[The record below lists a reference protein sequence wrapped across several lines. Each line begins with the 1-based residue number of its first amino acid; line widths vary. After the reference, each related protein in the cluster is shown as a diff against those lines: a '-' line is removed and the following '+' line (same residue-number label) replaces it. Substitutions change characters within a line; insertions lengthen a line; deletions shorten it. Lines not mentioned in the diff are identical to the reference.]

1 MPLPDNRRAGSKA
14 REDQIERKVE
24 RFVDQADRMFMDGK
38 IDQRSY
44 DRLMRD
50 IDKWAERQSNIA
62 TAVRLKL
69 GEPAQS

>member
-1 MPLPDNRRAGSKA
+1 MPLPHNRRAGSKA
-14 REDQIERKVE
+14 R
-24 RFVDQADRMFMDGK
+24 DRMFLDGK

-50 IDKWAERQSNIA
+50 IYKWAERQSNIA